1 MLYDIILYHIFIIYY
16 ICYIIYTYI
25 IYTYIIYTYIIIIY
39 TYIIFIYYIYIY
51 MLDVYIYNII
61 LYMYIIYIHH
71 HICHW
76 VAFLLLLLPPK
87 SWFLLVCLGDKVYL
101 PGSRWFQPSDS
112 TAPVFYLCPRVEL
125 LDSWQNGR
133 QIWKPWCPW
142 LVIWKF
148 AVFPTKSA
156 NCHWVGSMEFSVVLT
171 TRSWGFCARLPFI
184 QVLKS
189 WTPTKHWIAIIYRT
203 FWNFIPSIYPPT

>member
-1 MLYDIILYHIFIIYY
+1 M
-16 ICYIIYTYI
+16 
-25 IYTYIIYTYIIIIY
+25 
-39 TYIIFIYYIYIY
+39 
-51 MLDVYIYNII
+51 YIYNII

-76 VAFLLLLLPPK
+76 VAFLLLLLPPQVLIFVGVFGWQGLPAGQ
-87 SWFLLVCLGDKVYL
+87 SLIPAIWFHSSC
-101 PGSRWFQPSDS
+101 F
-112 TAPVFYLCPRVEL
+112 FICPRVEL

>member
-1 MLYDIILYHIFIIYY
+1 M
-16 ICYIIYTYI
+16 
-25 IYTYIIYTYIIIIY
+25 
-39 TYIIFIYYIYIY
+39 
-51 MLDVYIYNII
+51 YIYNII
-61 LYMYIIYIHH
+61 LYMYIIYMYTPSYMSLGGVFV
-71 HICHW
+71 
-76 VAFLLLLLPPK
+76 VAFTPPSPDFCWCVWVTRSTCRAVVDSSHLIPQLL
-87 SWFLLVCLGDKVYL
+87 F
-101 PGSRWFQPSDS
+101 
-112 TAPVFYLCPRVEL
+112 FYLCPRVEL